1 MDRVSVHLWPMPKGM
16 DELLN
21 PIDTTGSNPNK
32 DSPCLEL
39 QFDRFGST
47 VVYPSSKEVE
57 DYAEF
62 VSKLEKEDP
71 LTVRIFY
78 YN

>member
-1 MDRVSVHLWPMPKGM
+1 MPKGM

-39 QFDRFGST
+39 QFERFGST
-47 VVYPSSKEVE
+47 VVYPSINEVE

-62 VSKLEKEDP
+62 ASKLEKEEICMVNI
-71 LTVRIFY
+71 LFSITILL
-78 YN
+78 NLISLK

>member
-1 MDRVSVHLWPMPKGM
+1 MDRISVHLWAMPKGM

-47 VVYPSSKEVE
+47 VVYPSIKEVE
-57 DYAEF
+57 EYAEF
-62 VSKLEKEDP
+62 ASKLERDEP
-71 LTVRIFY
+71 QTVRFIFNY
-78 YN
+78 